1 MRIIIAPAKKMVV
14 DTDSF
19 AVGGLPAFLEQT
31 EQLKAVLK
39 GMSPKELQA
48 LWKCNDAIAK
58 LNIERLEHMD
68 LCRNLTPAILA
79 YEGIQYRYMAPGVME
94 TAHLDYL
101 REHLRILSGFYGLLR
116 PFDGV
121 TPYRLEM
128 QAKLSVDG
136 CRDLYQFWG
145 NRLALQ
151 LASETDFVL
160 NLASKEYSKAVESH
174 LPQIVQFVTCTFG
187 EWKNGKVIEK
197 GTMCKM
203 ARGQMVR
210 WLAENNV
217 TKRADIRAFDQLG
230 YRFQEELSTENHDVF
245 LKQPEIS
252 SDRSEAMWENR
263 F

>member
-19 AVGGLPAFLEQT
+19 AVDDLPQFIEQT
-31 EQLKAVLK
+31 EQLKAVLQ
-39 GMSPKELQA
+39 GMSSKDLQA
-48 LWKCNDAIAK
+48 LWKCNDSIAK
-58 LNIERLEHMD
+58 LNIERLEQMN
-68 LCRNLTPAILA
+68 LRRNLTPAILS

-101 REHLRILSGFYGLLR
+101 WEHLRILSGFYGLLR

-128 QAKLSVDG
+128 QAKLAVDG

-151 LASETDFVL
+151 LASETDVVL
-160 NLASKEYSKAVESH
+160 NLASREYSRAVEPH
-174 LPQIVQFVTCTFG
+174 LPPSVRFVTCTFG
-187 EWKNGKVIEK
+187 EWKDGRVAEK
-197 GTMCKM
+197 GVFCKM

-217 TKRADIRAFDQLG
+217 TNPADIRAFDQLG
-230 YRFQEELSTENHDVF
+230 YRFQPELSTETHNVF
-245 LKQPEIS
+245 LKAEHKPS
-252 SDRSEAMWENR
+252 ARG
-263 F
+263 

>member
-19 AVGGLPAFLEQT
+19 AIDSLPAFLEQT

-39 GMSPKELQA
+39 GMSPKESQT
-48 LWKCNDAIAK
+48 LWKCNDTIAK

-68 LCRNLTPAILA
+68 LRRNLTPAILS

-101 REHLRILSGFYGLLR
+101 REHLHILSGFYGLLR

-136 CRDLYQFWG
+136 YRDLYQFWG
-145 NRLALQ
+145 DRLARQ
-151 LASETDFVL
+151 LASETDLVL
-160 NLASKEYSKAVESH
+160 NLASKEYSKAVEFH
-174 LPQIVQFVTCTFG
+174 LPQTVQFVTCTFG
-187 EWKNGKVIEK
+187 EWENGKVIEK
-197 GTMCKM
+197 GTLCKM

-217 TKRADIRAFDQLG
+217 TKRVDIRAFDQLG
-230 YRFQEELSTENHDVF
+230 YHFQAELSTENHDVF
-245 LKQPEIS
+245 LKQPGIS
-252 SDRSEAMWENR
+252 SDRSEAIWENR
-263 F
+263 S

>member
-1 MRIIIAPAKKMVV
+1 MRIIIAPAKKMTA

-19 AVGGLPAFLEQT
+19 AVERLPSFLAQAER
-31 EQLKAVLK
+31 LKAVLQ

-68 LCRNLTPAILA
+68 LRRGLTPAVIA

-94 TAHLDYL
+94 RAHLNYL

-128 QAKLSVDG
+128 QAKLSADG

-145 NRLALQ
+145 GRLAQ
-151 LASETDFVL
+151 HLAAETDLVL
-160 NLASKEYSKAVESH
+160 NLASKEYSKAVSPH
-174 LPQIVQFVTCTFG
+174 LAKSVRFVTCVFG
-187 EWKNGKVIEK
+187 ELTGGKVIEK
-197 GTMCKM
+197 GTKCKM

-210 WLAENNV
+210 WLAENQI
-217 TKRADIRAFDQLG
+217 TGLDDLRAFDQLG
-230 YRFQEELSTENHDVF
+230 YRFWRSMSEENHTVLLWVQSQVEEDDIRR
-245 LKQPEIS
+245 E
-252 SDRSEAMWENR
+252 W
-263 F
+263 

>member
-19 AVGGLPAFLEQT
+19 AVGSLPQFLELT
-31 EQLKAVLK
+31 ERLKTVLQ

-58 LNIERLEHMD
+58 LNVERLEQMN
-68 LCRNLTPAILA
+68 LRRNLTPAILS

-128 QAKLSVDG
+128 QAKLMVDS

-145 NRLALQ
+145 NCLARQLAL
-151 LASETDFVL
+151 ETDVVL
-160 NLASKEYSKAVESH
+160 NLASREYSRAVETY
-174 LPQIVQFVTCTFG
+174 LPKTVQFVTCAFG
-187 EWKNGKVIEK
+187 ELKDGKVVEK
-197 GTMCKM
+197 GTKCKM

-210 WLAENNV
+210 WLAENQI
-217 TKRADIRAFDQLG
+217 KSPEALQAFDQLG
-230 YRFQEELSTENHDVF
+230 YQFCRSTSVWNHTVF
-245 LKQPEIS
+245 LWIQSPK
-252 SDRSEAMWENR
+252 D
-263 F
+263 